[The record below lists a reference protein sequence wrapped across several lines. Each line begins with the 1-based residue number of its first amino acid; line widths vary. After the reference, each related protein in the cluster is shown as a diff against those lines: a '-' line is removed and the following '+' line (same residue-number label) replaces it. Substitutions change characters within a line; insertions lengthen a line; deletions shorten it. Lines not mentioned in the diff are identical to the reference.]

1 MGSAE
6 PTGGTKV
13 PLPASSARVVGSS
26 YSCQPEIASY
36 LSFIIIHTELGEE
49 IIGST

>member
-13 PLPASSARVVGSS
+13 PLPASSARVVGSP
-26 YSCQPEIASY
+26 YSCQPETK
-36 LSFIIIHTELGEE
+36 LPTCPIIHTELGEE